1 MAEVTPK
8 FRPPRPPTGIED
20 NNASGKPRRTNEEI
34 ERSNKQAQQRLKL
47 SLKKKDM
54 LLDAPRAPPPHQHL
68 LLRRGLH
75 LRSAPLRRLLLSP
88 IVLLP

>member
-8 FRPPRPPTGIED
+8 FRPPRPPTGIQD

-54 LLDAPRAPPPHQHL
+54 LLGAPRAPPPPT
-68 LLRRGLH
+68 
-75 LRSAPLRRLLLSP
+75 STFFSPLQNFDSDSRTSS
-88 IVLLP
+88 